1 MYIRKIQ
8 QDLPVKMVTT
18 IQRLACAHTIVLL
31 LIHQTS
37 RSTHSPDK
45 FILYVSVLF
54 LDSTVMQTLEYSSIR
69 LNRPAWVCWG
79 RGVLCMRIAQCPTW
93 RQWSNEPRPGV
104 SHSACL
110 ASTMPPNT
118 TCQQATVPPPLC
130 SRHRSYLEQSHC
142 LQTIHQ
148 PLLEIYI
155 RSNFSLGPRIEKNK
169 FRMFKFKAGILW
181 DYSSCIGCNT
191 TRN

>member
-1 MYIRKIQ
+1 
-8 QDLPVKMVTT
+8 
-18 IQRLACAHTIVLL
+18 
-31 LIHQTS
+31 
-37 RSTHSPDK
+37 
-45 FILYVSVLF
+45 
-54 LDSTVMQTLEYSSIR
+54 MQTLEYSSIR
-69 LNRPAWVCWG
+69 RNRPAWG

-118 TCQQATVPPPLC
+118 TCQQTTVPPPLS

-148 PLLEIYI
+148 PLLEIYL
-155 RSNFSLGPRIEKNK
+155 NFSLGPRIEKTSLECSDWK
-169 FRMFKFKAGILW
+169 LEFFE
-181 DYSSCIGCNT
+181 T
-191 TRN
+191 TALVSVVTPHETKYKSTVELLGGFWRA

>member
-1 MYIRKIQ
+1 
-8 QDLPVKMVTT
+8 MVTT
-18 IQRLACAHTIVLL
+18 IQRLPCAHTIVPL

-37 RSTHSPDK
+37 RSTHSPAK

-54 LDSTVMQTLEYSSIR
+54 LDSNAKAWR
-69 LNRPAWVCWG
+69 NRPAWVCWG

-118 TCQQATVPPPLC
+118 TCQQTTVPPPLC

-142 LQTIHQ
+142 PQTTHQ

-155 RSNFSLGPRIEKNK
+155 RSNFSLGPRIEKNE
-169 FRMFKFKAGILW
+169 FRMLRLKAGVFLRLQLL
-181 DYSSCIGCNT
+181 Y
-191 TRN
+191 RL